1 MIPSPL
7 PAAMEVRELL
17 EGMLGRDVD
26 IETGA
31 DAVDPTTFPG
41 AVTGVYVDDQLRLSA
56 LVVIDEPLAACLGA
70 AIALVPA
77 LTAQAAI
84 DDGFLPPALFDN
96 AAEILNVMA
105 SLFNAEGAPH
115 LRLYATYAPGET
127 LPADVATW
135 VPAYVRRDN
144 LAATVK
150 GYGRGLISVLVI

>member
-1 MIPSPL
+1 MIESPL
-7 PAAMEVRELL
+7 PAPMEVRDLL

-26 IETGA
+26 METGA
-31 DAVDPTTFPG
+31 DAITPDKFPG

-56 LVVIDEPLAACLGA
+56 LVIIDEPLAACLGA
-70 AIALVPA
+70 SIALIPA
-77 LTAQAAI
+77 ATSQAAI

-127 LPADVATW
+127 LPADVAKW
-135 VPAYVRRDN
+135 VPAYVRRN
-144 LAATVK
+144 NVTATVK
-150 GYGRGLISVLVI
+150 GYGGGLINVLVI

>member
-1 MIPSPL
+1 MIPTPL
-7 PAAMEVRELL
+7 PAGMEVRDLL
-17 EGMLGRDVD
+17 EGMLGRDVE
-26 IETGA
+26 IEAGA
-31 DAVDPTTFPG
+31 DAVVPTTFPG

-56 LVVIDEPLAACLGA
+56 LVVIDQPLAACLGA
-70 AIALVPA
+70 AIALIPVQ
-77 LTAQAAI
+77 TAQSAV

-135 VPAYVRRDN
+135 VPAYVRRNN
-144 LAATVK
+144 LAASVK